1 MSRFVM
7 PRADSFDTSGNPRAG
22 GKLYFYVTGTTTP
35 ANTYSDSAR
44 TIPNANPVVADS
56 AGVFGEIFLSLTGIY
71 KVVLKT
77 SADVTVWTADPVTAA
92 IGSLSAGTV
101 TAASISSVTADLQAI
116 TNKLEVL
123 QTGTG
128 AVSRTVG
135 GKLRGT
141 LSPKDFGA
149 LGDGVTND
157 SAAFTLLEAAFTTA
171 RNVDLEGVTYLV
183 TAVPT
188 GHYYTN
194 GYFIV
199 GATTYSSLNASGIS
213 AVADTGVIDS
223 PASGTYV
230 LSIAGRTNKH
240 LFVNIAS
247 QNSRARGPAR
257 AANVASIN
265 CDAKGNVSGNYSAR
279 LGKAYAPQSV
289 NIASEEGE
297 VYGFRGINAATIY
310 SRCEYQTGANLASR
324 LSVVSSEESANIAC
338 NNSTAGYGR
347 GARLSVTVSGGA
359 VTAITVDAGGTGY
372 NSSSPPTVVIYD
384 RVGSGTGATATA
396 TVVAGVI
403 TAVAVGAG
411 GSSYSA
417 SATVDAVVHAAGDNS
432 ANVASTSCTTQYMI
446 SINAASN
453 QCTTGGQSSGNYSS
467 DDGTASGAQSANVA
481 TNDCVASGA
490 NNSANIAS
498 TTCTASGTTCSANVA
513 SETCTASGSE
523 SANIA
528 SSGSTA
534 SGSVAAVIASNVSTA
549 SAANSLVLGGRR
561 VLNSTTRSVA
571 GGNAASGVAATANR
585 TWHIF
590 DSGNVSIAG
599 TLSSSVVFADYAE
612 YFENL
617 SVGVI
622 GLGAIV
628 TLVGGKIRPAGAG
641 DRILGTVSGTA
652 ALALGDSPFSW
663 SKRFLTG
670 EFGEELW
677 HDVADEETGEIMRV
691 RQENPAYN
699 PATGNVP
706 RSERPAEW
714 SCVAM
719 IGQVHVRVKA
729 GVGPQDFVAAD
740 GSKSATETRL
750 ECMKIKTAYDAGKG
764 YAVAIC
770 LLR

>member
-22 GKLYFYVTGTTTP
+22 AKLYFYTTGTTTP
-35 ANTYSDSAR
+35 ANTYSDSTR
-44 TIPNANPVVADS
+44 ITPNANPVVADS
-56 AGVFGEIFLSLTGIY
+56 AGVFGEIFLSLTGLY

-149 LGDGVTND
+149 LGDGATND
-157 SAAFTLLEAAFTTA
+157 SAAFTLLEAAFPTV
-171 RNVDLEGVTYLV
+171 RNVDLEGATYLV

-199 GATTYSSLNASGIS
+199 VATTYSSLNASGIS
-213 AVADTGVIDS
+213 DAADTGVIDS

-279 LGKAYAPQSV
+279 LGKAYAPQAV

-297 VYGFRGINAATIY
+297 VYGFRGINAASIF

-324 LSVVSSEESANIAC
+324 LSVVSAEESANIAC
-338 NNSTAGYGR
+338 NGSKAGEGG
-347 GARLSVTVSGGA
+347 GARLAPVVAAGVITSVTVS
-359 VTAITVDAGGTGY
+359 AGGTGY
-372 NSSSPPTVVIYD
+372 NSSTPPTVVFYD
-384 RVGSGTGATATA
+384 RTGSGTGATATA
-396 TVVAGVI
+396 TVVGGVI
-403 TAVAVGAG
+403 TAIVVTNGGA
-411 GSSYSA
+411 SYSA
-417 SATVDAVVHAAGDNS
+417 TATVDAVVHTSGDNS
-432 ANVASTSCTTQYMI
+432 ANIASTSCNTKYML
-446 SINAASN
+446 SVNVASN
-453 QCTTGGQSSGNYSS
+453 QCNTSGLSSGNYSS
-467 DDGTASGAQSANVA
+467 DDGVSSGAQSANIA
-481 TNDCVASGA
+481 TNDCTASGT

-498 TTCTASGTTCSANVA
+498 ATSTASGTTCSANIA
-513 SETCTASGSE
+513 SETCTSSGSE
-523 SANIA
+523 AVCIG

-571 GGNAASGVAATANR
+571 GGNSASGSAATANR

-590 DSGNVSIAG
+590 DTGNVSIAG
-599 TLSSSVVFADYAE
+599 VLSSSVVFADYAE

-617 SVGVI
+617 TVGVI
-622 GLGAIV
+622 GLGTIV
-628 TLVGGKIRPAGAG
+628 ALVGGKIRPAGAG

-652 ALALGDSPFSW
+652 ALALGDSPFTW
-663 SKRFLTG
+663 GKRFLTG

-677 HDVADEETGEIMRV
+677 HDVPDEATGEILRV

-699 PATGNVP
+699 PATENVP
-706 RSERPAEW
+706 RSDRPAEW